1 MPPISRALA
10 KGLAYL
16 SDTQLK
22 DGSFVTQVSATR
34 NFKTAT
40 TLHTTCTPALILGA
54 LAQVDGSEAI
64 KKRLAGWLLRQKGKH
79 WSFNYWPA
87 EALERQTRPYPD
99 DLDDTFCALI
109 GLYLYDKTLLDGNCL
124 ARVVRLLTST
134 ETQIGGPYRTW
145 LVSKTA
151 SADWQDVDLAVNT
164 NVAYFLRL
172 IAKPLPNLTTLIEKA
187 IRQQSF
193 KSPYYPVEYV
203 ILYYLARAY
212 QGPLQADLAVYI
224 TRKQQQGYW
233 QTPLCTALSI
243 AALAQLGWP
252 VDISAVDFLR
262 DEQQADGSW
271 PAEAAWLDEVRD
283 GQEIFAGS
291 TALTT
296 AFVLE
301 ALAGASRQ
309 SMPQTVSESGAYIQA
324 RRALYEQIIKHATQ
338 QTDMLQQPL
347 RRRMRDT
354 LQQVE
359 RADKNQEIVLLPYM
373 FAESLARPHTLS
385 DDFFVQCG
393 LANLYGWLGYTI
405 YDDFLDDEGQP
416 QLLSVA
422 NVAMRRSFAG
432 FSELLPASL
441 AFRAVV
447 RTTFDAIDEANAWEV
462 ETCRFE
468 VKGMRIELGA
478 LPAYDRPVQLAER
491 SIGHMLGPVAVLVAQ
506 GFELDDPRVAA
517 LQKGFRHYLAA
528 RQLNDDLHDW
538 QQDFQ
543 KGQITYVVKYLLNKL
558 RIPPGSYS
566 LQKLMSAMEYTFW
579 QSSLKELCRVVQRQ
593 TALSR
598 TAYQSCG
605 LFTNG
610 PLMKLLDSLDM
621 CMSNTLQEQ
630 RNAAQFLAAYRQ
642 TKNKS

>member
-1 MPPISRALA
+1 MPSISRALA

-64 KKRLAGWLLRQKGKH
+64 KKRLAGWLLRQKSKH

-87 EALERQTRPYPD
+87 GAPERQVRPYPD
-99 DLDDTFCALI
+99 DLDDTFCALS
-109 GLYLYDKTLLDGNCL
+109 GLYLYDKTLLDGSCL
-124 ARVVRLLTST
+124 ARVVRLLTAA
-134 ETQIGGPYRTW
+134 ETQVGGPYRTW
-145 LVSKTA
+145 LAPQNAPTA
-151 SADWQDVDLAVNT
+151 WKDVDLAVNA

-172 IAKPLPNLTTLIEKA
+172 IAKPLPNLTTLMEKA

-212 QGPLQADLAVYI
+212 QGSLQPDLAVYI
-224 TRKQQQGYW
+224 AGKQQEEYW
-233 QTPLCTALSI
+233 QTPLYTALSI
-243 AALAQLGWP
+243 TALAQLGRP
-252 VDISAVDFLR
+252 VDESAVHFLLS
-262 DEQQADGSW
+262 EQQADGSW
-271 PAEAAWLDEVRD
+271 PAEAVWLHEVRR
-283 GQEIFAGS
+283 GQKMFAGS
-291 TALTT
+291 AALTT

-301 ALAGASRQ
+301 ALTAVSQQ
-309 SMPQTVSESGAYIQA
+309 SKSLTEREPSPLKKA
-324 RRALYEQIIKHATQ
+324 RGVAMYGQIIEHAKR
-338 QTDMLQQPL
+338 DADALQQPL
-347 RRRMRDT
+347 RRYMHDMLRQM
-354 LQQVE
+354 E
-359 RADKNQEIVLLPYM
+359 RADKNQEIALLPYM
-373 FAESLARPHTLS
+373 FAESLAHPNTLP
-385 DDFFVQCG
+385 DDFLVQCG
-393 LANLYGWLGYTI
+393 LANLYGWISYTI
-405 YDDFLDDEGQP
+405 YDDFLDDEGRP

-422 NVAMRRSFAG
+422 NVAMRRSFAW
-432 FSELLPASL
+432 FSDLLPASP
-441 AFRAVV
+441 AFRSFV
-447 RTTFDAIDEANAWEV
+447 RATFDAIDEANAREV
-462 ETCRFE
+462 ETCRFGIKE
-468 VKGMRIELGA
+468 KSIELGA
-478 LPAYDRPVQLAER
+478 LPAYDQPVQLAER

-506 GFELDDPRVAA
+506 GFALDDSPVTA

-543 KGQITYVVKYLLNKL
+543 NGQITYVVKYLLNKL
-558 RIPPGSYS
+558 RIPPGPYT
-566 LQKLMSAMEYTFW
+566 LQKLMPSMEHTFW
-579 QSSLKELCRVVQRQ
+579 QNSLVELCNVVRHQ

-610 PLMKLLDSLDM
+610 PLVKLLDSLDK
-621 CMSNTLQEQ
+621 CMSKTLQEQ
-630 RNAAQFLAAYRQ
+630 HNAAQFLAAYRQ
-642 TKNKS
+642 TKN